1 MRFSAAVL
9 AWLAVPALAQ
19 DSAAFQ
25 SHIDN
30 AKRIAGTQWA
40 QAANYFC
47 AESSMPNRPT
57 DPAIAPTRLFDN
69 LLVVGS
75 VGTAVYILQTTRGL
89 ILIDAGYP
97 EQIDS
102 VLLPGLKA
110 LGLDPSQVRYV
121 IVTHGHSDHFGAARY
136 LQETYRA
143 KVFLSKA
150 DWDLLDAPPA
160 AGKGAPAPQPK
171 RDEVVADLQPITLG
185 DTSVLPVLVP
195 GHTPGALALIFPVFD
210 QGEKYMAGL
219 FGGTVLSAGF
229 VSADGLRDYIKSVQR
244 YARIAAEN
252 HVTVEIQNHPL
263 MDGFAARLELLKQRG
278 VRTASSLR
286 HNRGRLRRL
295 SERNVGV
302 RSGTASAE
310 GELMRTPY
318 VPSRF
323 SPVSIRFAHSRLV
336 RREAP
341 RLQSAPRRSIRPVIG
356 SPRSPKTGGI
366 GSPLRPKETP
376 AAFPSTRPDAVQQRP
391 GTLAKTLPPEKH
403 ANPMA

>member
-1 MRFSAAVL
+1 MKMRFCAAVL
-9 AWLAVPALAQ
+9 ALLAVPAMAQ
-19 DSAAFQ
+19 DRAAIQ
-25 SHIDN
+25 THIEN
-30 AKRIAGTQWA
+30 AKRIAGTRWA
-40 QAANYFC
+40 EAANYFC

-69 LLVVGS
+69 LSIVGS
-75 VGTAVYILQTTRGL
+75 VGTAVYILQTTQGL

-136 LQETYRA
+136 LQETYGT

-160 AGKGAPAPQPK
+160 QGKGAPAPQPK
-171 RDEVVADLQPITLG
+171 RDQVVADLQPITLG
-185 DTSVLPVLVP
+185 DTSIVPVLIP

-210 QGEKYMAGL
+210 QGRKYMAGL

-252 HVTVEIQNHPL
+252 HVTVEVQNHPL

-278 VRTASSLR
+278 AGQP
-286 HNRGRLRRL
+286 H
-295 SERNVGV
+295 
-302 RSGTASAE
+302 
-310 GELMRTPY
+310 P
-318 VPSRF
+318 F
-323 SPVSIRFAHSRLV
+323 
-336 RREAP
+336 
-341 RLQSAPRRSIRPVIG
+341 VI
-356 SPRSPKTGGI
+356 T
-366 GSPLRPKETP
+366 EDAY
-376 AAFPSTRPDAVQQRP
+376 AAFLNVMSECAQAQLLRK
-391 GTLAKTLPPEKH
+391 G
-403 ANPMA
+403 N